1 MRGCEQLTKLPSFLR
16 AVINVDST
24 AESLLT
30 RYSTENLA
38 LIPEN
43 VKVGVL
49 TRSIRTIGTSS
60 IPFTNQIFDQSQSR
74 LIVC

>member
-16 AVINVDST
+16 TVINVDST

-30 RYSTENLA
+30 KYSTENLA

-43 VKVGVL
+43 VKAGVL

-60 IPFTNQIFDQSQSR
+60 VLITNQIFDQSQSR
-74 LIVC
+74 LVVC